1 MECIVQKEK
10 KKKWNVNIKGT
21 LEVITAGRQNLN
33 SCIGPECQ
41 RCCCFL

>member
-1 MECIVQKEK
+1 
-10 KKKWNVNIKGT
+10 
-21 LEVITAGRQNLN
+21 LEVMIAGRHKRN